1 MDDNLDIFKA
11 VEVETSVL
19 SGQEIEISPVAPVLA
34 DNPIEFVISAEA
46 LDRYII
52 PNTIRFRGAYKITTD
67 AGAVIEG
74 TENVAA
80 INNAPHSFFKAVNY
94 SINGTQLNDQ
104 STSTYPYRAY
114 LEHLLSFSEHA
125 KSTHLRT
132 SGWAVDK
139 FPAMHSIVAGQNP
152 GHEIGRAHV

>member
-1 MDDNLDIFKA
+1 MDDTLDIFKA

-19 SGQEIEISPVAPVLA
+19 SGQEIELSPVAPVLA

-52 PNTIRFRGAYKITTD
+52 PNSIRFRGAYKITTD
-67 AGAVIEG
+67 AGAIIEA

-114 LEHLLSFSEHA
+114 LEHLLSFSLHA
-125 KSTHLRT
+125 KHTHLRT
-132 SGWAVDK
+132 SGWKEDK
-139 FPAMHSIVAGQNP
+139 FPFINSIVHLP
-152 GHEIGRAHV
+152 